1 MSMMEANAPQPMEN
15 GTAVVDALATRT
27 GMGAGDEPL
36 LCAVCSDAEG
46 VTTPCCHQP
55 VCGECLGHWA
65 ASSKRLFRCP
75 FCKDEERFTAFATE
89 LGVRLEP
96 NKACT
101 FVEEVVNPAP
111 ACAEE
116 SCRCPRGR
124 RYDADERTMRS
135 RARDASW
142 ALVPCSLCGQSWV
155 HAGCR
160 SAPSFVCGSCTPEEP
175 RDDAAAA
182 SVGVDD
188 GAPAVEN
195 PFAVGDAVE
204 ARWAGGQKYYAG
216 RVLRCPSAAACA
228 VRYDDG
234 DVEDEVPVD
243 WMRALAP
250 RRREARPRRPD
261 AAARLDAA
269 PHTAERDAA
278 RSAWRDAARWPRVGE
293 ACMFLGASR
302 WYEGKCVLRRAK
314 YCEIQYIEFP
324 KHCERF
330 ETDPGVDFPQGSRSR
345 GGRRSILP
353 TRRNRKRSPWS
364 KRWSP
369 SKLRAMIWGSTRL
382 TIRLCRP

>member
-1 MSMMEANAPQPMEN
+1 MMEANAPQPMEN

-75 FCKDEERFTAFATE
+75 FCKDDDHFTAFATE
-89 LGVRLEP
+89 PGVRHDP
-96 NKACT
+96 NKAGT
-101 FVEEVVNPAP
+101 FVEEAVNPPP
-111 ACAEE
+111 AA
-116 SCRCPRGR
+116 RAAARLLRAGR

-188 GAPAVEN
+188 GAPAAEN

-234 DVEDEVPVD
+234 DVEESPEPPTLPSGGDETRAPPVEESREPPTLPSGGD
-243 WMRALAP
+243 EISPAP
-250 RRREARPRRPD
+250 RPSSPEPPGAAEPDLSHSEA
-261 AAARLDAA
+261 
-269 PHTAERDAA
+269 H
-278 RSAWRDAARWPRVGE
+278 G
-293 ACMFLGASR
+293 
-302 WYEGKCVLRRAK
+302 
-314 YCEIQYIEFP
+314 Q
-324 KHCERF
+324 
-330 ETDPGVDFPQGSRSR
+330 
-345 GGRRSILP
+345 
-353 TRRNRKRSPWS
+353 TR
-364 KRWSP
+364 
-369 SKLRAMIWGSTRL
+369 T
-382 TIRLCRP
+382 